1 MPPCNVSMFLLAT
14 CMRYKLNI
22 SIFQIM
28 TICTLQRVDY
38 IWFCLILNF
47 EKKLTYYSALLATK
61 IDFLLFRKKYKKIR
75 LKN

>member
-1 MPPCNVSMFLLAT
+1 MYALLAK
-14 CMRYKLNI
+14 YFYI
-22 SIFQIM
+22 SNNDDLHI
-28 TICTLQRVDY
+28 TKGTVDY

>member
-1 MPPCNVSMFLLAT
+1 
-14 CMRYKLNI
+14 
-22 SIFQIM
+22 M

-61 IDFLLFRKKYKKIR
+61 IDFLLFRKKYKKIKGIYPSLNNAIL
-75 LKN
+75 LKI